1 MGKNVKVDF
10 KELQDFQKEFEKVSA
25 SLQDEFLRACAAE
38 LAARLLRKV
47 IKRTPVGEY
56 EAGSGKVGGTLRR
69 GWTTG
74 DEKTAMYTA
83 LFGGGEGGS
92 GGTGSQKQVFGKGS
106 VSENA
111 KGYANGLQ
119 IEKHGDTYVVEITNP
134 VEYASYVE
142 YGHRT
147 RGGKE
152 FVPGKLMMTLSA
164 QEIRSIA
171 PALLRKRLEEKLK
184 EAFR

>member
-1 MGKNVKVDF
+1 MGRNVKVDI
-10 KELQDFQKEFEKVSA
+10 KGLEEFQKRFEKVSG
-25 SLQDEFLRACAAE
+25 SLQDEFLRGCAAE

-56 EAGSGKVGGTLRR
+56 GEGSGKVGGTLRR
-69 GWTTG
+69 GWTTE

-106 VSENA
+106 VAENA
-111 KGYANGLQ
+111 KGYANGLR
-119 IEKHGDTYVVEITNP
+119 IEKRGDTYVVEITNP

-147 RGGKE
+147 PGGKGW
-152 FVPGKLMMTLSA
+152 VQGKFMMTISA
-164 QEIRSIA
+164 QEIRTMA
-171 PALLRKRLEEKLK
+171 PAFLRKKLEAKLR
-184 EAFR
+184 EAFQ

>member
-1 MGKNVKVDF
+1 MGKNVKVDI
-10 KELQDFQKEFEKVSA
+10 KELQDFQKQFEKTSQ

-47 IKRTPVGEY
+47 VKRTPVGEY
-56 EAGSGKVGGTLRR
+56 PEGSGKVGGTLRR

-83 LFGGGEGGS
+83 LFGGGEGGT

-106 VSENA
+106 VAENA
-111 KGYANGLQ
+111 KGYANSLQ
-119 IEKHGDTYVVEITNP
+119 IQKRGDTYVVEITNP

-147 RGGKE
+147 RGGKG
-152 FVPGKLMMTLSA
+152 FVPGKLMMTYSA

-171 PALLRKRLEEKLK
+171 PALLRKRLEEKLR
-184 EAFR
+184 EAFG

>member
-10 KELQDFQKEFEKVSA
+10 KELAEFQKRVEKLNSSMRQEFVE
-25 SLQDEFLRACAAE
+25 QCARE

-47 IKRTPVGEY
+47 IKRTPVGKY
-56 EAGSGKVGGTLRR
+56 PSGSGKVGGSLRR
-69 GWTTG
+69 GWTTK

-92 GGTGSQKQVFGKGS
+92 GGTGTQKEVFGKGS
-106 VSENA
+106 VAENA
-111 KGYANGLQ
+111 KGFANSLNVKKQGGVY
-119 IEKHGDTYVVEITNP
+119 IVEITNP

-147 RGGKE
+147 RGGGGW
-152 FVPGKLMMTLSA
+152 VSGKFMMTISE
-164 QEIRSIA
+164 QEVRSIA
-171 PALLRKRLEEKLK
+171 PALLQKRLESKLR
-184 EAFR
+184 EAFK